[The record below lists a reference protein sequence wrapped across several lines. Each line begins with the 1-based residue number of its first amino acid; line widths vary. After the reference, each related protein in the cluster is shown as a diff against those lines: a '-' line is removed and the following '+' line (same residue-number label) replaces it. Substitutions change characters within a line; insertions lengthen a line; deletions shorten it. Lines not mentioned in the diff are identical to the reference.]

1 MEKKK
6 MHFAG
11 AWYPAS
17 AQECETTIKEFI
29 KEGQDSLTGNFAGG
43 IVPHAGWYFSG
54 SIACRV
60 IASLQSGEKSDGKTD
75 TIILF
80 GAHMHV
86 QSEPFILSCGS
97 LETPFG
103 DIEVDSE
110 LTELICAAISIR
122 KKPPSMF
129 PDENALE
136 LQYPFIR
143 YFFPNSKIVV
153 MGVAP
158 SSFAAVIGDMTVNEA
173 LKMSRKI
180 RIIGST
186 DMSHYGPNFGFT
198 PAGTGEKAVEWVR
211 NTNDRSAIDAML
223 AMNEEEIIKQG
234 LTKHNM
240 CCPGAAAATA
250 VAAKKLGAAQGVEL
264 AYASSYEKSASPS
277 FVGYSGILYEK

>member
-6 MHFAG
+6 MHFAD
-11 AWYPAS
+11 AWYPAD
-17 AQECETTIKEFI
+17 AQECETAIKDFI
-29 KEGQDSLTGNFAGG
+29 KEGQGPLTGNFLGG

-60 IASLQSGEKSDGKTD
+60 IASLQASEQSDEKTD

-86 QSEPFILSCGS
+86 QSEPFILSHGY

-110 LTELICAAISIR
+110 LTELICNAISIR
-122 KKPPSMF
+122 KRAPSKF
-129 PDENALE
+129 PDENTLE

-158 SSFAAVIGDMTVNEA
+158 SSFAAVIGSMTAGEA
-173 LKMSRKI
+173 LKISEKI
-180 RIIGST
+180 KIIGST
-186 DMSHYGPNFGFT
+186 DMSHYGPNFGFN
-198 PAGTGEKAVEWVR
+198 PAGTGKKAVEWVR
-211 NTNDRSAIDAML
+211 NTNDRSAINAML
-223 AMNEEEIIKQG
+223 AMDEEEIIKQG
-234 LTKHNM
+234 LTNHNM

-250 VAAKKLGAAQGVEL
+250 VAAKKLGAVRGIEL
-264 AYASSYEKSASPS
+264 DYASSYEKSASSS
-277 FVGYSGILYEK
+277 FVGYAGVLYE

>member
-1 MEKKK
+1 
-6 MHFAG
+6 
-11 AWYPAS
+11 
-17 AQECETTIKEFI
+17 
-29 KEGQDSLTGNFAGG
+29 
-43 IVPHAGWYFSG
+43 
-54 SIACRV
+54 
-60 IASLQSGEKSDGKTD
+60 
-75 TIILF
+75 
-80 GAHMHV
+80 
-86 QSEPFILSCGS
+86 
-97 LETPFG
+97 
-103 DIEVDSE
+103 
-110 LTELICAAISIR
+110 
-122 KKPPSMF
+122 MF
-129 PDENALE
+129 PDENAFE